1 MQRYYF
7 IFIRTRFT
15 MKFHQNVEYL
25 LYLLLSLFEKS
36 VGDLYMSDFFCNFAP
51 KFIWAIMIEILKYCL
66 PALCVLL
73 ATWIVMHKFYKSEA
87 EKRLWELK
95 RLSQKEISPLR
106 MRAYE
111 RLALLLER
119 TTPEHMLVEL
129 NLGEMTILQ
138 VQQHLMRTIRV
149 EYDHN
154 LSQQVYVSDEVW
166 QLILSARDQMVAFVN
181 SMAQQMPPE
190 SSALDYAKVLI
201 TAYSSNGHTANEQAS
216 LALRNE
222 ARSLL

>member
-1 MQRYYF
+1 
-7 IFIRTRFT
+7 
-15 MKFHQNVEYL
+15 
-25 LYLLLSLFEKS
+25 
-36 VGDLYMSDFFCNFAP
+36 
-51 KFIWAIMIEILKYCL
+51 MIEILKYCL

-73 ATWIVMHKFYKSEA
+73 ATWLVMHKFYKSET

-119 TTPEHMLVEL
+119 TTPEHMLLDV
-129 NLGEMTILQ
+129 NLTEMTILQ
-138 VQQHLMRTIRV
+138 LQQHMMRTIRM

-166 QLILSARDQMVAFVN
+166 QLILAAREQMVAFIN
-181 SMAQQMPPE
+181 TLAQQMPAE
-190 SSALDYAKVLI
+190 TTSLEYAKTLI
-201 TAYSSNGHTANEQAS
+201 TAYATNGETVNEKALQA
-216 LALRNE
+216 LKAE
-222 ARSLL
+222 AQTLL

>member
-1 MQRYYF
+1 MGHNYVDN
-7 IFIRTRFT
+7 IC
-15 MKFHQNVEYL
+15 
-25 LYLLLSLFEKS
+25 S
-36 VGDLYMSDFFCNFAP
+36 VCG
-51 KFIWAIMIEILKYCL
+51 
-66 PALCVLL
+66 
-73 ATWIVMHKFYKSEA
+73 
-87 EKRLWELK
+87 
-95 RLSQKEISPLR
+95 
-106 MRAYE
+106 
-111 RLALLLER
+111 
-119 TTPEHMLVEL
+119 

-201 TAYSSNGHTANEQAS
+201 TAYSSNGYTANEQAM

>member
-1 MQRYYF
+1 
-7 IFIRTRFT
+7 
-15 MKFHQNVEYL
+15 
-25 LYLLLSLFEKS
+25 
-36 VGDLYMSDFFCNFAP
+36 
-51 KFIWAIMIEILKYCL
+51 MIEILKYCL

-73 ATWIVMHKFYKSEA
+73 ATWLVMHKFYKSET

-119 TTPEHMLVEL
+119 TTPEHMLLDV
-129 NLGEMTILQ
+129 NLTEMTILQ
-138 VQQHLMRTIRV
+138 LQQHMMRTIRM

-166 QLILSARDQMVAFVN
+166 QLILAAREQMVAFIN
-181 SMAQQMPPE
+181 ALAQQMPAE
-190 SSALDYAKVLI
+190 TTSLEYAKTLI
-201 TAYSSNGHTANEQAS
+201 TAYATNGETANEKALQA
-216 LALRNE
+216 LKAE
-222 ARSLL
+222 AQTLL

>member
-1 MQRYYF
+1 M
-7 IFIRTRFT
+7 
-15 MKFHQNVEYL
+15 V
-25 LYLLLSLFEKS
+25 
-36 VGDLYMSDFFCNFAP
+36 
-51 KFIWAIMIEILKYCL
+51 EILKYCL

-73 ATWIVMHKFYKSEA
+73 ATWLVMHKFYKSEQ

-111 RLALLLER
+111 RLSLLLER
-119 TTPEHMLVEL
+119 TTPEHMLLEL

-138 VQQHLMRTIRV
+138 VQQHLMRTIRL

-154 LSQQVYVSDEVW
+154 TSQQIYVSDEVW
-166 QLILSARDQMVAFVN
+166 MLIIDARNQMVAFVN

-190 SSALDYAKVLI
+190 STALDYAKVLI
-201 TAYSSNGHTANEQAS
+201 TAYSANGKTANEQAMQ
-216 LALRNE
+216 ALRDE